1 MKFNLAVEEYVDLN
15 LFPPLLFNRIF
26 IQSINRDFKEIIV
39 CVRHSWMN
47 KNFQRTIFGGTIFS
61 AIDPYF
67 PTMYWHIFSR
77 RKLPI
82 EVWIKSAEIKY
93 IYPAKTDLT
102 LIFKLKEEDI
112 QIAMKGLQKDGRFQ
126 VWHSVEAVD
135 KYGVICAEAKVLIY
149 LRNYKKL
156 NLNIQ

>member
-1 MKFNLAVEEYVDLN
+1 MKLNEIQFSRRGIRWILN

-26 IQSINRDFKEIIV
+26 IQSINDDFTEIIV

-67 PTMYWHIFSR
+67 PTMYWHIISR
-77 RKLPI
+77 RKLRV
-82 EVWIKSAEIKY
+82 EVWLKSAEINYKN
-93 IYPAKTDLT
+93 PAKTDLT
-102 LIFKLKEEDI
+102 LNFNLYEEDI
-112 QIAMKGLQKDGRFQ
+112 QLALKGLKKEGKFQ

-135 KYGVICAEAKVLIY
+135 KDGIVCAEGRLLIY
-149 LRNYKKL
+149 LRNYKKT
-156 NLNIQ
+156 